1 MKYITF
7 IYNKHSIGGVGHCFT
22 DYLTAVIISYIYPD
36 VKFIHKP
43 LIVSNQTRC
52 MLVNNKDFN
61 WNNYLNLELLGIKE
75 NNENLDLQY
84 NQIKLNKGFDIINI
98 NDFENNILPNKI
110 NYLIKNNRI
119 YMFDLYNYELNNLVP
134 KNTTKKLINNLK
146 KNFYLKHKRINKTKK
161 LFNIY
166 LRRGDFEKNHKFTF
180 NDPFIID
187 ILDIIIKL
195 IKINNYDY
203 DINII
208 SSGTSEQMDDI
219 KNKFKLF
226 NVKFLFNE
234 KQNYIFYLMTQS
246 NILLFYD
253 SSFPLTASFFC
264 DGLIIKKKTDN
275 YYSKIVKNKDIKFLD
290 NYIITDELDDI
301 QKKKINDYL

>member
-1 MKYITF
+1 M
-7 IYNKHSIGGVGHCFT
+7 
-22 DYLTAVIISYIYPD
+22 
-36 VKFIHKP
+36 
-43 LIVSNQTRC
+43 C

-84 NQIKLNKGFDIINI
+84 NQIKSNKGYDIINI

-180 NDPFIID
+180 NDPFIIN

-195 IKINNYDY
+195 IIM
-203 DINII
+203 IMI
-208 SSGTSEQMDDI
+208 
-219 KNKFKLF
+219 
-226 NVKFLFNE
+226 
-234 KQNYIFYLMTQS
+234 
-246 NILLFYD
+246 
-253 SSFPLTASFFC
+253 
-264 DGLIIKKKTDN
+264 
-275 YYSKIVKNKDIKFLD
+275 
-290 NYIITDELDDI
+290 
-301 QKKKINDYL
+301 